1 MDIFGYTNLD
11 KSEQVALMVVE
22 DRRNNVAQFDLA
34 YVDIDGEEILAAFD
48 SCSST
53 TVIHRELVDEERI
66 KVIKTQDKSD
76 IKGIGGTA
84 KGKVVTM
91 DLTNRYGTRI
101 RINAS
106 VVDEIA
112 TLKKKDRTRFELL
125 TEESADEVKRLE
137 GYKDITKDNFQQT
150 PGGKIQILLGLDVGN
165 DFFPR
170 EISSFR
176 SGLKVSEHRMKLSD
190 PNRFLGFSGSFPA
203 HFTSMYTPKDHPRA
217 LLMQECPQQLQEEEK
232 SVFHSAA
239 SVKMQR

>member
-1 MDIFGYTNLD
+1 MADESESRSERELDDMNDARKEIHLKTSTDTLDIFGYTNLNEP
-11 KSEQVALMVVE
+11 EQVALMVVE

-34 YVDIDGEEILAAFD
+34 YVDVDGEEVLAAFD

-53 TVIHRELVDEERI
+53 TLIHRELVDEGRI

-112 TLKKKDRTRFELL
+112 TLKKKD
-125 TEESADEVKRLE
+125 
-137 GYKDITKDNFQQT
+137 
-150 PGGKIQILLGLDVGN
+150 
-165 DFFPR
+165 
-170 EISSFR
+170 
-176 SGLKVSEHRMKLSD
+176 
-190 PNRFLGFSGSFPA
+190 
-203 HFTSMYTPKDHPRA
+203 
-217 LLMQECPQQLQEEEK
+217 
-232 SVFHSAA
+232 
-239 SVKMQR
+239 